1 MFGLINKF
9 SNITSIEE
17 NDLRR
22 FKMTDILLKINQ
34 VLEKN
39 YSSKERQ
46 YILLNNRK

>member
-34 VLEKN
+34 VLDKD
-39 YSSKERQ
+39 YSPKERQ

>member
-22 FKMTDILLKINQ
+22 QKMTDILLKIND
-34 VLEKN
+34 VLENN
-39 YSSKERQ
+39 YTPKERQ